1 MKTLLPILLLALTLP
16 AFAKGLS
23 DAQIK
28 QQIIKESIADYSGSC
43 ACPYNTDRAG
53 RSCGRRS
60 AYSKPGGFAPICY
73 DKDVTPE
80 MVKEWR
86 EQNTGK

>member
-1 MKTLLPILLLALTLP
+1 MKLLPLILLALAAP
-16 AFAKGLS
+16 VFAKGLS

-60 AYSKPGGFAPICY
+60 AYSKPGGEAPICY

-86 EQNTGK
+86 ERDAGK

>member
-28 QQIIKESIADYSGSC
+28 QQIIKESIAGVKK
-43 ACPYNTDRAG
+43 
-53 RSCGRRS
+53 S
-60 AYSKPGGFAPICY
+60 A
-73 DKDVTPE
+73 
-80 MVKEWR
+80 
-86 EQNTGK
+86 